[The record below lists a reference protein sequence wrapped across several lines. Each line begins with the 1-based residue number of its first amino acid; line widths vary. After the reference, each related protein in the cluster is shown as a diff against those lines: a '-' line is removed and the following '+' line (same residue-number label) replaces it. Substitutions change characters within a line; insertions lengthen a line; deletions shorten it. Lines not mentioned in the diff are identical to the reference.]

1 LKNFVLLN
9 RRSFIGNVSGSFESG
24 FQNRLDFFSQCFL
37 VNCGFDS
44 LKSFELEELMRS
56 EAVRAILEGVLEG
69 ADILLE
75 EKTKIFRQANI

>member
-1 LKNFVLLN
+1 
-9 RRSFIGNVSGSFESG
+9 
-24 FQNRLDFFSQCFL
+24 
-37 VNCGFDS
+37 
-44 LKSFELEELMRS
+44 MRS